1 MGFARDGV
9 GQAGSDLLPG
19 SDFLIELD
27 SRSLPESI
35 EVTCVVA
42 RTVPELGRDLGSIVA
57 SGVLVELI
65 GQGDAA
71 IVAGELEKLKQE
83 LGDGVV
89 PMSSAV
95 LDGVTDVVIVEA
107 NHRSMIRDVEL
118 EELVRQ
124 IAGAEKAG
132 PPPAIEIVLDRLRR
146 E

>member
-19 SDFLIELD
+19 SDFFVDLD
-27 SRSLPESI
+27 SRLMPEGVT
-35 EVTCVVA
+35 VTCVVGQ
-42 RTVPELGRDLGSIVA
+42 VVKKSEVNIGSILA
-57 SGVLVELI
+57 SGVLIDLI
-65 GQGDAA
+65 GKGDADT
-71 IVAGELEKLKQE
+71 VTGEIEKLGQE

-95 LDGVTDVVIVEA
+95 LDGVSDVVIVEA
-107 NHRSMIRDVEL
+107 NHRSMILSVEL
-118 EELVRQ
+118 EQVARQ
-124 IAGAEKAG
+124 IAGVKVE